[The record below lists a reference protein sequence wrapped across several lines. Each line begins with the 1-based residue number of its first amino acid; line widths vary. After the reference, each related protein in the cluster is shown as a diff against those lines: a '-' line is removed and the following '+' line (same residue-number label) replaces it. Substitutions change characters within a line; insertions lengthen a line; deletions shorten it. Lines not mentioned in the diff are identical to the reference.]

1 MTSDAGSRVFTMF
14 RTGACVVGPQMT
26 GSAESPEKRRYMAP
40 TNMASTT
47 TAAAATRNKVGSPG
61 YGPPL
66 AVIQRGGKFVSEKY
80 ALGRGRSSFTFHGA
94 GLMLAVAKTGALRGT
109 SWTSTSAS

>member
-26 GSAESPEKRRYMAP
+26 GWAESPEKRRYMAP

-47 TAAAATRNKVGSPG
+47 TAAAATRNNVGSPVWASV
-61 YGPPL
+61 
-66 AVIQRGGKFVSEKY
+66 AVIQRGRKVVGEREY
-80 ALGRGRSSFTFHGA
+80 MDMAYMMRQLGVTPA
-94 GLMLAVAKTGALRGT
+94 AAATG
-109 SWTSTSAS
+109 

>member
-47 TAAAATRNKVGSPG
+47 TAAAATRNNVGSPV
-61 YGPPL
+61 YGPSL
-66 AVIQRGGKFVSEKY
+66 AVIQRGGKIASEREY
-80 ALGRGRSSFTFHGA
+80 LDTAQMMRQLGVMPAATTA
-94 GLMLAVAKTGALRGT
+94 
-109 SWTSTSAS
+109 

>member
-47 TAAAATRNKVGSPG
+47 TAAAATRNNVGSPV
-61 YGPPL
+61 YGPPQG
-66 AVIQRGGKFVSEKY
+66 VIQRGRKVVGEREYIDMSHMKRQ
-80 ALGRGRSSFTFHGA
+80 LGVMPTA
-94 GLMLAVAKTGALRGT
+94 ATA
-109 SWTSTSAS
+109 